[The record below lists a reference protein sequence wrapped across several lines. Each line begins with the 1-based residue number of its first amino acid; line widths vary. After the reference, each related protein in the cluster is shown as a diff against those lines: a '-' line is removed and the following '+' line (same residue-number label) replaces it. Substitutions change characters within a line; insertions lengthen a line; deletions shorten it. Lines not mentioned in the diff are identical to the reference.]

1 MILKKIYSLFV
12 FMLVL
17 NQISFAQTYQWVKSN
32 THSIQLNPDFIL
44 FPSTKDAS
52 GNFIIGSIHNFV
64 LGSGTSFYGDVIFRK
79 YNTAGMLQTSKIL
92 TGKAVINGI
101 ETDAQGNIYVYG
113 SFMDTLRIDAVNF
126 IANTGSGFNLND
138 YVIKFSSSGNFI
150 WKKNVNLTYGG
161 SMHIGSMKVKG
172 GSLFAGLLSSSFQG
186 SVKKFDLNGNEQLS
200 ISQNPVM
207 SLSAVDAD
215 GSGNIYAAGSCAL
228 GSIQFG
234 NLNMNCPHNYSLY
247 FVKYSSTGAGQWVR
261 FVQDVTF
268 ERPQLVC
275 DAGGNVYA
283 AGELNGAF
291 WFGNFQTQGPHW
303 VYDFYLTKIDPS
315 GTFLWVKEVPN
326 NPGSPLGDAA
336 LGKSTCVELDNQ
348 NNVYVTGFQRGT
360 INWGGF
366 STTNSGIMNVLVLK
380 YNTNGTPLWGKTAG
394 GPIVARGD
402 AISIDNSG
410 SILLSGNFS
419 QTAIFDTIT
428 VNGSGQVNSFA
439 AKISNPPVS
448 VKKNKNI
455 SPNAFSL
462 SNYPN
467 PFNPVTYIRFA
478 IPSNDRIRLT
488 IYDMLGEE
496 VAVLIDGDYK
506 AGEYEIRWDAVSLPS
521 GVYTYRLTA
530 GGHSE
535 SRKMVL
541 VK

>member
-1 MILKKIYSLFV
+1 
-12 FMLVL
+12 
-17 NQISFAQTYQWVKSN
+17 
-32 THSIQLNPDFIL
+32 
-44 FPSTKDAS
+44 
-52 GNFIIGSIHNFV
+52 
-64 LGSGTSFYGDVIFRK
+64 
-79 YNTAGMLQTSKIL
+79 
-92 TGKAVINGI
+92 
-101 ETDAQGNIYVYG
+101 
-113 SFMDTLRIDAVNF
+113 
-126 IANTGSGFNLND
+126 
-138 YVIKFSSSGNFI
+138 
-150 WKKNVNLTYGG
+150 
-161 SMHIGSMKVKG
+161 
-172 GSLFAGLLSSSFQG
+172 
-186 SVKKFDLNGNEQLS
+186 
-200 ISQNPVM
+200 
-207 SLSAVDAD
+207 
-215 GSGNIYAAGSCAL
+215 
-228 GSIQFG
+228 
-234 NLNMNCPHNYSLY
+234 
-247 FVKYSSTGAGQWVR
+247 
-261 FVQDVTF
+261 
-268 ERPQLVC
+268 VC

-488 IYDMLGEE
+488 IYDMLAEE